1 MICTPVSSFVTA
13 KPSCFKSMRSWVS
26 TVLPLVVMETVFPTK
41 SFKLLIPESFPT
53 INKEPPLIE
62 PLITRISLL
71 LILNGQRIYFFQL
84 FIMLDCQQ

>member
-41 SFKLLIPESFPT
+41 SFKLNFRRAKIGLIA
-53 INKEPPLIE
+53 
-62 PLITRISLL
+62 
-71 LILNGQRIYFFQL
+71 
-84 FIMLDCQQ
+84 